1 MSLPPLVTHHTPLI
15 SIPSPVLDQSLA
27 CASHYSGAQVVSHS
41 NVDIKLVHQRILD
54 DLHELYCCRPSYEI
68 LDRSWSHDAVFELPL
83 RRCRGYKEYAALWFA
98 LSKMMSRSETLALRI
113 MSSTDVPNRLIFH
126 QIQKYTSHL
135 FKFTKV
141 GLCKLFVAFVT
152 IRVKVIDSIVVV
164 ELDKDEKIIRLVDQW
179 NGADLPRRFGARWFR
194 TANAKAVSW
203 FMQIQRNAG

>member
-15 SIPSPVLDQSLA
+15 SIPSPVLDHSLA
-27 CASHYSGAQVVSHS
+27 CASHYSGAQVVSQS
-41 NVDIKLVHQRILD
+41 SEAPQRLGIAGRENNIDIKLVHQRILD

-68 LDRSWSHDAVFELPL
+68 LDRSWSHDAVLELPL
-83 RRCRGYKEYAALWFA
+83 CRCRGYKEYAAQWFA

-126 QIQKYTSHL
+126 QIQKYTSHF
-135 FKFTKV
+135 FKFT
-141 GLCKLFVAFVT
+141 
-152 IRVKVIDSIVVV
+152 KVIDSIVVV

-179 NGADLPRRFGARWFR
+179 NGADLPKRFGARWFR

-203 FMQIQRNAG
+203 FMQIQRNAM